1 MNKAEEARRER
12 ARKMRYKRPI
22 MKELN
27 LFTIQENL
35 EKISE
40 DAYDLRWTEDNDA
53 LVAALDGD
61 EDEACQFRMEFS
73 DVEAEAARMLEDLQ
87 ERWIPEEF
95 DTFFPAAN
103 MQGEMWGYD
112 NYQGDYFGLEPWEND
127 YAQKEAEKAIGYLTK
142 AQIIETAG
150 YCLRIAMQ
158 YTALMYRYDC
168 LRSAIDILK
177 GQNEGLLNQ
186 VRAIESQYDVAEE
199 KSEHFRYKYA
209 AADEIRKLDE
219 LASNLPDRIW
229 IE

>member
-1 MNKAEEARRER
+1 MTKIDEQRREK
-12 ARKMRYKRPI
+12 ARKMRYKHPI
-22 MKELN
+22 MKEMN

-40 DAYDLRWTEDNDA
+40 DAYELRWTEDNDA

-61 EDEACQFRMEFS
+61 EDEAYQFRMEFS
-73 DVEAEAARMLEDLQ
+73 DVEAEAGRMLEDLQ
-87 ERWIPEEF
+87 DRWIPEEF

-112 NYQGDYFGLEPWEND
+112 TYQGDYYGLEPWED
-127 YAQKEAEKAIGYLTK
+127 EYAREEAEKKISYMTK

-177 GQNEGLLNQ
+177 GKNEGLLNQ
-186 VRAIESQYDVAEE
+186 VRAIESQYDVVET
-199 KSEHFRYKYA
+199 
-209 AADEIRKLDE
+209 
-219 LASNLPDRIW
+219 ASNHFTLRWAAGKEMDKFDSLIRDLPDRVW

>member
-12 ARKMRYKRPI
+12 ARKMRFKRPI

-61 EDEACQFRMEFS
+61 EDEAFQFRMEFS
-73 DVEAEAARMLEDLQ
+73 DVEAEAGRMLEDLQ

-112 NYQGDYFGLEPWEND
+112 TYQGDYYGLEPWEND
-127 YAQKEAEKAIGYLTK
+127 YAQKEAEKAIGHLTK

-186 VRAIESQYDVAEE
+186 VRAIESQYDKAEE
-199 KSEHFRYKYA
+199 KSEHFKYKYT
-209 AADEIRKLDE
+209 AADEIKRLDE
-219 LASNLPDRIW
+219 LISNLPDRVW
-229 IE
+229 VE

>member
-1 MNKAEEARRER
+1 MNKAEEQRMEK
-12 ARKMRYKRPI
+12 ARKMRFKRPI
-22 MKELN
+22 MKEMN

-40 DAYDLRWTEDNDA
+40 DAYELRWTEDNDA
-53 LVAALDGD
+53 LLAALDGD
-61 EDEACQFRMEFS
+61 EDEAFQFRMEFS
-73 DVEAEAARMLEDLQ
+73 DVEAEAGRMLEDLQ

-112 NYQGDYFGLEPWEND
+112 TYQGDYYGLEPWEND
-127 YAQKEAEKAIGYLTK
+127 YAQKEAEKKIAYMTK

-186 VRAIESQYDVAEE
+186 VRAIETQYEIAEE
-199 KSEHFRYKYA
+199 KSKHFKYKFT
-209 AADEIRKLDE
+209 AADEIRKLEE
-219 LASNLPDRIW
+219 LISNLPDRIW

>member
-1 MNKAEEARRER
+1 MSKAEEARRER
-12 ARKMRYKRPI
+12 AKKMRYKRPI
-22 MKELN
+22 MKEMN

-40 DAYDLRWTEDNDA
+40 DAYDLRWTEDNDT

-61 EDEACQFRMEFS
+61 EDEAYQFRLEFS
-73 DVEAEAARMLEDLQ
+73 DVEAEAERMQEDLQ

-103 MQGEMWGYD
+103 MQGDMMGYD
-112 NYQGDYFGLEPWEND
+112 TYVGDYYGIEPWENE
-127 YAQKEAEKAIGYLTK
+127 YAQKEAEKAISRLTK

-186 VRAIESQYDVAEE
+186 VRAIEAQYEKAEV
-199 KSEHFRYKYA
+199 KSEHFKYKYG
-209 AADEIRKLDE
+209 AADEIRRLDE
-219 LASNLPDRIW
+219 MTAALPDRVW

>member
-35 EKISE
+35 EKINE

-61 EDEACQFRMEFS
+61 EDEAYQFRMEFS

-112 NYQGDYFGLEPWEND
+112 TYQGDYFGLEPWEND
-127 YAQKEAEKAIGYLTK
+127 YARKEAEKAIGYLTK

-186 VRAIESQYDVAEE
+186 VRAIENQYDVAEE